1 MSMVYT
7 IQRFFMTQDMRMYD
21 EHNEEPALVR
31 TMNLNDELGQVSY
44 VFSDKTG
51 TLTSNLMELRK
62 CFVDGVAYG
71 RGTTEIGLARMK
83 SEGRDTTEEELL
95 LEQEVMRPPRYGV
108 DRYVNFTDGSES
120 DPNERLLTAIQ
131 DKGRRGDL
139 LREFARNMA
148 VNHTVFLTTGK
159 SPAGE
164 TFTELSASSPDEQAF
179 VASARRFGFELV
191 GRDTDEGT
199 VTVREPDG
207 ERTYIIAEVLEYVSY
222 RKRMSVIV
230 RSDTGIKLYCKGA
243 DSIIFERLRE
253 DTDKDALRAMR
264 RQLGEWA
271 EDALRTLVF
280 ASRDLTEEE
289 FEAWRRRFVEA
300 KNDPEQRSLRKAGKP
315 NSIDALMDEAETGL
329 TLQGATAVEDK
340 LQVGVP
346 RTLSRL
352 GEAGI
357 KIWMITGDKVGTAKN
372 IAVACSLL
380 GDHMEWLEVTEDA
393 LADTPLTEGQQPL
406 EELKGKKLV
415 DAQNLVDG
423 GDEAGGHR
431 ALSALERE
439 FPALS
444 DVRKRLQDAR
454 AQMEAREAQ
463 PRAGPGAVPELALI
477 IDEKCIDFA
486 LMACKDDLLAVSR
499 RCASVVACRARKDQK
514 KKLLELVRD
523 GVPGTI
529 TLGIGDGANDVDM
542 IKAGHIGVGVI
553 GKEGMQA
560 VNNSDYAIGQF
571 RFLQHLLLRH
581 GRSNYRR
588 MAKLVCFMFYK
599 NIMLVAAQFL
609 FQAHSGFSGQKIYA
623 EMGLQFYNTAFTALL
638 VIMMAVYDEDV
649 QSRESVPRQ
658 EDEED
663 EDEAQD
669 SVSSDTAATS
679 SGFGVGA
686 QQTAGADE
694 EGGSAGKLRG
704 RSPRRASGAR
714 AVGPD
719 TAPSPVVPSAP
730 ARGVAGAAGTAS
742 SGKHRAGRPICFP
755 LEFPELYRMGMEQRH
770 LTHGVFW
777 SWQAAAVFNAVLI
790 FYITDLTLAGSAGD
804 GSDPGLWEFGAYVM
818 TLVTWVANFKIM
830 LETRKLHWSFLI
842 ILILSNLSWLLCA
855 TVISLLPT
863 LEANF
868 FGVIGHLVSSP
879 TFWLVQPV
887 GCALCL
893 FRDVSWKAIRR
904 EWFPEY
910 YHCVQE
916 VEKLKLPLSRLKR
929 HVAPRPAPPS
939 AGEEVRAKGAVTP
952 GGGPRADVGGEAEQ
966 PTAVPAHTE
975 TLPVQGAPLTSG
987 ATESE
992 EDVRRGPSAA
1002 SRRLVGAV
1010 SAVRAARWFSGARSN
1025 TLYDNDDSSARIMSS
1040 FLAGHGYSDSPK
1052 PGH

>member
-7 IQRFFMTQDMRMYD
+7 IQRLFMTQDMRMYD
-21 EHNEEPALVR
+21 THNEEPALVR

-44 VFSDKTG
+44 IFSDKTG
-51 TLTSNLMELRK
+51 TLTSNLMEMRK

-83 SEGRDTTEEELL
+83 SEGKDSTEEELL
-95 LEQEVMRPPRYGV
+95 LEQEAMRPPRYGV
-108 DRYVNFTDGSES
+108 DRYVNFTDGSER

-131 DKGRRGDL
+131 DKGRRGNL

-164 TFTELSASSPDEQAF
+164 VFTELSASSPDEQAF

-207 ERTYIIAEVLEYVSY
+207 DRTYTIVEVLEYVSY

-253 DTDKDALRAMR
+253 DTDRDALRAMR
-264 RQLGEWA
+264 HQLGEWA

-280 ASRDLTEEE
+280 ASRELTEEE

-300 KNDPEQRSLRKAGKP
+300 KNDPEQRALRKAGRP
-315 NSIDALMDEAETGL
+315 NAIDALMDEAEMDL

-340 LQVGVP
+340 LQLGVP
-346 RTLSRL
+346 RTLARL

-393 LADTPLTEGQQPL
+393 LATTALGEGQMAL
-406 EELKGKKLV
+406 EDLKGKKLV
-415 DAQNLVDG
+415 DAQNLVDE
-423 GDEAGGHR
+423 GDSAGGHR

-444 DVRKRLQDAR
+444 EVRKRLQDMR
-454 AQMEAREAQ
+454 KQMEEREA
-463 PRAGPGAVPELALI
+463 ASGSAPGAAPEVALI

-658 EDEED
+658 DEEDEED
-663 EDEAQD
+663 EDASWDSATGEA
-669 SVSSDTAATS
+669 AAA
-679 SGFGVGA
+679 SGGFGA
-686 QQTAGADE
+686 QQSSSGA
-694 EGGSAGKLRG
+694 
-704 RSPRRASGAR
+704 SPRRGNEGRS
-714 AVGPD
+714 VGPD
-719 TAPSPVVPSAP
+719 PAPDAVLPSGSGSTP
-730 ARGVAGAAGTAS
+730 GGAGATAAP
-742 SGKHRAGRPICFP
+742 GPRRAGRPICFP

-770 LTHGVFW
+770 LTHAVFW
-777 SWQAAAVFNAVLI
+777 SWQAAAVYSAVII
-790 FYITDLTLAGSAGD
+790 FYTTDLTLAGSAGD

-830 LETRKLHWSFLI
+830 LETRKLHWSFLV
-842 ILILSNLSWLLCA
+842 ILVLSDLSWLLCA

-879 TFWLVQPV
+879 TFWLIQPV

-893 FRDVSWKAIRR
+893 FRDVAWKAIRR

-929 HVAPRPAPPS
+929 HVAPRVAPP
-939 AGEEVRAKGAVTP
+939 AGSEEVRGKAPPTS
-952 GGGPRADVGGEAEQ
+952 GGEAEK
-966 PTAVPAHTE
+966 PAAAAAHTG
-975 TLPVQGAPLTSG
+975 TPPVQGATPLTSG
-987 ATESE
+987 AAGDE
-992 EDVRRGPSAA
+992 EAARRRPSAA
-1002 SRRLVGAV
+1002 GRKFVGAV

-1025 TLYDNDDSSARIMSS
+1025 TLYANDDSSARIMSS
-1040 FLAGHGYSDSPK
+1040 FLAGHGYSDSPNPDPEK
-1052 PGH
+1052 